1 MYEVNG
7 IELSSSEYNELVM
20 LSEAAE
26 RGDNPDEIANARLL
40 DKETNAFNASTVQ
53 TYLSLHG
60 RGLVSGHQICGG
72 FHCTG
77 ITQRGLDFV
86 SDYDKRMIEDK
97 ARAKSDRRHDYL
109 VALFGSAVGFAL
121 CIIAE
126 HFIGITAAIQSITQI
141 PPQG

>member
-1 MYEVNG
+1 MYEAYG
-7 IELSSSEYNELVM
+7 IELSSSEYSELVV

-26 RGDNPDEIANARLL
+26 RGESPDEIANARLL

-60 RGLVSGHQICGG
+60 RGLVSGHRIYGG
-72 FHCTG
+72 FVCTG

-86 SDYDKRMIEDK
+86 SDYVKRMIEDE

-109 VALFGSAVGFAL
+109 VALFGSAIGFAL
-121 CIIAE
+121 GVIAE
-126 HFIGITAAIQSITQI
+126 HFIGIAAAIRSIAQSL
-141 PPQG
+141 PQG

>member
-1 MYEVNG
+1 MYEAYG
-7 IELSSSEYNELVM
+7 IELSSSEYSELVV

-26 RGDNPDEIANARLL
+26 RGESPDEIANARLL

-60 RGLVSGHQICGG
+60 RGLVSGHRIYGG
-72 FHCTG
+72 FVCTG

-86 SDYDKRMIEDK
+86 SDYVKRMIEDE

-109 VALFGSAVGFAL
+109 VALFGSAIGFAL
-121 CIIAE
+121 GVIAE
-126 HFIGITAAIQSITQI
+126 HFIGIAAAIRSIAQS
-141 PPQG
+141 PLQG

>member
-60 RGLVSGHQICGG
+60 RGLVSGHRIYGG
-72 FHCTG
+72 FVCAG
-77 ITQRGLDFV
+77 VTQRGLDFV
-86 SDYDKRMIEDK
+86 SDYVKRMIEDE

-109 VALFGSAVGFAL
+109 VALFGSAIGFAL
-121 CIIAE
+121 GVIAE
-126 HFIGITAAIQSITQI
+126 HFIGIAAAIRSIAQS
-141 PPQG
+141 PLQG

>member
-60 RGLVSGHQICGG
+60 RGLVSGHRIYGG
-72 FHCTG
+72 FVCAG
-77 ITQRGLDFV
+77 VTQRGLDFV
-86 SDYDKRMIEDK
+86 SDYVKRMIEDE

-109 VALFGSAVGFAL
+109 VALFGSAIGFVL
-121 CIIAE
+121 GVIAE
-126 HFIGITAAIQSITQI
+126 HFIGIAAAIQSITQSL
-141 PPQG
+141 PQG